1 MTAMNRITLS
11 YVVLV
16 SVACVLSTADSLKA
30 GSGRMEENKV
40 ENQPAAASDL
50 DTLLQ
55 LNLDY
60 IQSVQTSDVQRF
72 EQILSD
78 DFRCSLPDGL
88 LVDKARFLELTAQ
101 PVTISD
107 LQAQDV
113 EVRIMGDFAI
123 IHARTVYT
131 TSDGSPGSGR
141 YTDVWARRDDRWLAV
156 SAHVTRN

>member
-1 MTAMNRITLS
+1 MNRITLS

-30 GSGRMEENKV
+30 GSGRMEENNV
-40 ENQPAAASDL
+40 ENQPAASSVL
-50 DTLLQ
+50 YTLLQ

-72 EQILSD
+72 RQILSD
-78 DFRCSLPDGL
+78 DFRCSLPDGS

-101 PVTISD
+101 PDTISG